1 MSYLIGIVVLAVLLG
16 TSATVVLIALAR
28 LAEVLP
34 QPGGTGEEEEAAAGA
49 VRAKASGRQPV
60 Q

>member
-1 MSYLIGIVVLAVLLG
+1 MSYLIAIVVLAAVLG
-16 TSATVVLIALAR
+16 ASATVVLIALAR

-34 QPGGTGEEEEAAAGA
+34 QPGVSGEEEEAAAKGS
-49 VRAKASGRQPV
+49 RRQLL